1 MLRTVTAGTFFLGP
15 GTWHHRN
22 WSQWCFTPHI
32 WGWYCAAS
40 ALSSLPRWACWFRH
54 CSGRAHGEGEH
65 LPATCQKMGFARP
78 NDFETIVLMV
88 GGIQAS
94 FPKSPPALLVCRPL
108 ASRRGALVQS
118 VAFPHPWASFNIR
131 QAEYFKVG
139 AGTAK
144 SPVLE
149 YRTRNGDRRERDRE
163 SSGYIFSCTWGLVP
177 RWGSWGMGQECSW
190 TPLGLRP
197 HTHFLQQLLKSS
209 PSLLC

>member
-1 MLRTVTAGTFFLGP
+1 MVR
-15 GTWHHRN
+15 
-22 WSQWCFTPHI
+22 
-32 WGWYCAAS
+32 
-40 ALSSLPRWACWFRH
+40 
-54 CSGRAHGEGEH
+54 EH

-78 NDFETIVLMV
+78 NDFEIIVLMV

-94 FPKSPPALLVCRPL
+94 FPKSPPTLLVCRPL

-163 SSGYIFSCTWGLVP
+163 SSGYIFFLY
-177 RWGSWGMGQECSW
+177 
-190 TPLGLRP
+190 LGLC
-197 HTHFLQQLLKSS
+197 
-209 PSLLC
+209 PSLGLSGNGARMQLNPNGAETSHALSPATT